1 MKLRRPAGIRRVANG
16 KSQIKAQRH
25 SHYHYPQT
33 KAPVVMPTLKPIT
46 REKLKVPRPQKT
58 AIIEEC
64 KTQGIRNL
72 ESVLRT

>member
-1 MKLRRPAGIRRVANG
+1 
-16 KSQIKAQRH
+16 
-25 SHYHYPQT
+25 
-33 KAPVVMPTLKPIT
+33 MPTLKPIT